1 MNKTKTLGGSGTL
14 ELIVQL
20 VTAGAVLV
28 GIYFVMIELRQAREI
43 STVEMVHTRL
53 ITNIE
58 HFSKIYGENLA
69 VTLAK
74 ACHSPEELDDPEVV
88 ALNKYFNAQMDQLS
102 VAYTGAIMG
111 SFQKGLGLVENWR
124 LLSARYVQEVI
135 SYPSGRKWLR
145 THPVWGSGNRSDSQA
160 ELQNSDNLS
169 RSLGNP
175 MYEFVQS
182 FAFKPSID
190 CSDLRNMVT
199 PNIIKARVPNS

>member
-1 MNKTKTLGGSGTL
+1 MENKQTSVGRGTF
-14 ELIVQL
+14 ELLVQL
-20 VTAGAVLV
+20 ITAIAVLV

-74 ACHSPEELDDPEVV
+74 ACHSPEELDDSEVV
-88 ALNKYFNAQMDQLS
+88 VLNKYFNAQMDQLS
-102 VAYTGAIMG
+102 VAYSGAIMG

-124 LLSARYVQEVI
+124 LLSARYIQEII

-145 THPVWGSGNRSDSQA
+145 THPFWGTGNRSDSQA
-160 ELQNSDNLS
+160 ELQDSDNLS

-182 FAFKPSID
+182 FDLKPSID
-190 CSDLRNMVT
+190 CSDLRSMVT
-199 PNIIKARVPNS
+199 PNI